1 MGASEKLNI
10 DKQKLERPELGP
22 ERKQEEM
29 NASEKVVLPGECCYI
44 ELMVFGEGWRR
55 GCRTDQ
61 PTGDGPEAENK
72 KASHCCEAWL

>member
-29 NASEKVVLPGECCYI
+29 NASEKVVLPG
-44 ELMVFGEGWRR
+44 MW
-55 GCRTDQ
+55 
-61 PTGDGPEAENK
+61 
-72 KASHCCEAWL
+72 